1 MYLTRIYTRLEKYL
15 KKMPVWFN
23 ILIVLAILFVIISIY
38 KNNQPLQEG
47 FIDQKEKFVEKSG
60 LDLYDDF
67 YVNIYDQ
74 LFYTEL
80 ANQYEV
86 GSIQNITKPTSESNV
101 LIIGSGTGKTA
112 NTFEKEGIK
121 VTGLDESSAMVKYAK
136 DTYPKIN
143 FIVGDPLKSMTVQS
157 SQYTDIICLNMEIYK
172 YKDKTTFIQN
182 VYNWLRPG
190 GYFTLHLVD
199 KTRFDP
205 VVPAG
210 KPFVLINPQ
219 SFAEKRITTSS
230 VIFNKFKYKSDFQV
244 FPNDVVQFREIF
256 KDTTPGTNKV
266 RENIHKMWMP
276 SKESIINQCKE
287 VGFITHSQVDLKTAY
302 KEYQYLY
309 IFQKPE

>member
-1 MYLTRIYTRLEKYL
+1 MK
-15 KKMPVWFN
+15 
-23 ILIVLAILFVIISIY
+23 
-38 KNNQPLQEG
+38 EG
-47 FIDQKEKFVEKSG
+47 FIDQKEKFVEKRG

-136 DTYPKIN
+136 ESYPKIN
-143 FIVGDPLKSMTVQS
+143 FIVGDPLKSITVQS

-205 VVPAG
+205 VVPSG
-210 KPFVLINPQ
+210 KPFVLVNPQ

-230 VIFNKFKYKSDFQV
+230 VIFNNFKYKSDFEI

-287 VGFITHSQVDLKTAY
+287 VGFISHAQVDLRTAY

>member
-15 KKMPVWFN
+15 KKMPIWFN
-23 ILIVLAILFVIISIY
+23 IIIVLAILFVIVSIY
-38 KNNQPLQEG
+38 KETQPVKEG
-47 FIDQKEKFVEKSG
+47 FIDQTEKFVEKTG

-80 ANQYEV
+80 ANQYEI

-112 NTFEKEGIK
+112 NTFEKEGIN
-121 VTGLDESSAMVKYAK
+121 VTGLDRSSAMVKYAK

-182 VYNWLRPG
+182 VYNAI
-190 GYFTLHLVD
+190 VV
-199 KTRFDP
+199 KTKAKLSMKSLFKLDNPTITKTQMTSDP
-205 VVPAG
+205 SKYRVWARANYERYNSMIEQ
-210 KPFVLINPQ
+210 KPINENEP
-219 SFAEKRITTSS
+219 RIG
-230 VIFNKFKYKSDFQV
+230 VIGNS
-244 FPNDVVQFREIF
+244 NSIIF
-256 KDTTPGTNKV
+256 K
-266 RENIHKMWMP
+266 
-276 SKESIINQCKE
+276 
-287 VGFITHSQVDLKTAY
+287 FIKC
-302 KEYQYLY
+302 
-309 IFQKPE
+309 F